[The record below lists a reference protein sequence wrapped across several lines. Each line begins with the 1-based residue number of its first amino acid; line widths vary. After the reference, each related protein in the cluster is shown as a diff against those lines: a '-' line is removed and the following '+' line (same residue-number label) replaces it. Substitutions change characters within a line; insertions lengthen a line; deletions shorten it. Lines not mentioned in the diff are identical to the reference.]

1 MNVKKI
7 RSRKALKFLGLL
19 ISAMIIATA
28 SAVTYRYMYI
38 DGSITVGG
46 AYMVWLEGA
55 DLNGTS
61 IAGSTATVNLD
72 VEQGTPLNFTEA
84 LFLKN
89 QHATD
94 TFNYTL
100 TVTNNVSSADFQRAK
115 MHVYENYTAGPTWNY
130 LGTLDLTNPASS
142 YVNWL
147 ANSTYL
153 RMTFEVNATIASGN
167 FDFGVQVEYW
177 KP

>member
-1 MNVKKI
+1 MNVKNI
-7 RSRKALKFLGLL
+7 RSKKALKFLGLL
-19 ISAMIIATA
+19 ISAMLIATV
-28 SAVTYRYMYI
+28 SAITYRYMYI

-55 DLNGTS
+55 DLPGAP

-89 QHATD
+89 QHSTD
-94 TFNYTL
+94 TFNYSI
-100 TVTNNVSSADFQRAK
+100 TVTNNVSSANFQRAK
-115 MHVYENYTAGPTWNY
+115 MLIYENYTAGPTWTY
-130 LGTLDLTNPASS
+130 LDTLDLTNPASS
-142 YVNWL
+142 YDNSL
-147 ANSTYL
+147 ANGTYL

-167 FDFGVQVEYW
+167 FDFDVQVEYW